1 MVKAPGLPN
10 ITGSFWNLCGSIDGR
25 NVMGTADGVFATG
38 AKAGDKVANIQDEQI
53 VNGNDGISF
62 DASRS
67 NAIYG
72 ASTTV
77 QPPALQLIPQ
87 IRY

>member
-1 MVKAPGLPN
+1 MCGTVDDSTTMGL
-10 ITGSFWNLCGSIDGR
+10 
-25 NVMGTADGVFATG
+25 ADGVFATG
-38 AKAGDKVANIQDEQI
+38 AKAGDRVGNIQNEQI
-53 VNGNDGISF
+53 INGNDGISF

-77 QPPALQLIPQ
+77 QPPALVLLPQ
-87 IRY
+87 IRF